1 MIDALG
7 FAALTLNL
15 TSMAMKEILYLRL
28 LSLIANAIYVVYG
41 SLIGAVPIIVG
52 SCIAVVLHSFNLYKI
67 HRAKKPS
74 VDA

>member
-52 SCIAVVLHSFNLYKI
+52 SCIAVLLHGYNLYKI
-67 HRAKKPS
+67 IRERKS
-74 VDA
+74 TV